1 MKITINAER
10 RTTLLRWL
18 KKETATLNEIP
29 ELVKGLSDWARLN
42 LGDSLTLKLERQ
54 EKIMILEWLKNG
66 IIDVDDI
73 TERIPTF
80 AELLVE
86 TGIVDDEQPDN

>member
-10 RTTLLRWL
+10 RTVLLKWL
-18 KKETATLNEIP
+18 KNGAATLNDLS
-29 ELVKGLSDWARLN
+29 ELVNALNDWVRLA
-42 LGDSLTLKLERQ
+42 LGDSLTLELERQ
-54 EKIMILEWLKNG
+54 EKIMFLEWLKNG